1 MEKHIRANVVI
12 LVSIPITIIVIA
24 IFIWALR
31 ANAGIV
37 EKNVQ
42 LTKEVQTLKAEVE
55 KNVQLTKVVQTLT
68 EEGNTLKAEIDR
80 LKNEPQ
86 ILFLKANEDKKAN
99 KHDSALAILK
109 NIRQRYPDFQPDK
122 VSAAIEDFT
131 LAKANFL
138 KEQEEKKRIQE
149 LDNERIARERE
160 KAIEETMKNLVKSRD
175 EMKEIDFYNDKS
187 FDDTRH
193 GRDYINAYI
202 AKKDYSV
209 WLRFK
214 MYHAGDLL
222 LIKSVL
228 FKVDGE
234 DFKLPYDLF
243 DDWKRDTN
251 GSIYWE
257 WKDVL
262 VDKYIWN
269 LINKIAKSEKTMM
282 RYEGQQY
289 HFDRDVSPVEKEAL
303 KNILLTYQAMGGKP
317 PTE

>member
-12 LVSIPITIIVIA
+12 LVSIPIIIIVTA

-31 ANAGIV
+31 TNARIV

-68 EEGNTLKAEIDR
+68 EEGKTLKAEIDR

-86 ILFLKANEDKKAN
+86 ILFSKANDEKKAN

-109 NIRQRYPDFQPDK
+109 DIQQRYPDFQPDK

-149 LDNERIARERE
+149 LDNERVARERE
-160 KAIEETMKNLVKSRD
+160 KAIEETMNNLVNKRD
-175 EMKEIDFYNDKS
+175 EMEDIDWYHDKS
-187 FDDTRH
+187 PLVGPR
-193 GRDYINAYI
+193 YIDAYI
-202 AKKDYSV
+202 GKKNGNV

-214 MYHAGDLL
+214 MVFVGDDWLFV
-222 LIKSVL
+222 KSVL

-234 DFKLPYDLF
+234 DFKLTYGFF
-243 DDWKRDTN
+243 DDWERDNNSSCTR
-251 GSIYWE
+251 E

-282 RYEGQQY
+282 RYEGQQKR
-289 HFDRDVSPVEKEAL
+289 FDRDISTTEKLVL
-303 KNILLTYQAMGGKP
+303 KNIILGYEAMGGKP